1 VSSLLDPDLQHKIDH
16 PRLTRDDPSF
26 AAGKMAAFQYV
37 SVGVFVFLIAGFWQ
51 LQVQQPEVYSEAAE
65 RNRVKQFPI
74 PAPRGKILDRDGRV
88 IVDNHSSWAL
98 MLTRE
103 NLKEDHLPAIADGLH
118 LDLEDLQAK
127 VAKYR
132 KRPSYEPII
141 IKEELSPADLAFV
154 DSHRDPEFFP
164 ELILIHAQP
173 RLYPQN
179 GMGAHWIG
187 YTGEI
192 SEAELDSAEFAK
204 YNPGAVIGKFGIER
218 QYNDFLTGTD
228 GERQVEVDNRGR
240 ERKVLETTE
249 AIPGKNL
256 QLSID
261 LDLQV
266 VADLVMEGKK
276 GAIVALDPRNGEVLA
291 MASRPTFDPNKFT
304 VRIKSSEL
312 RQLTSDP
319 GMPFLNRAIQSQLAP
334 GSTFKP
340 LVALAGLETG
350 IIDPEMTFHCAGGAS
365 FYGQYHRCWQA
376 GGHGTVNLLSGL
388 IHSCDVYFYNV
399 GNLVGIDNIAKY
411 ADLSGMGRKTG
422 IDLPGEASGVV
433 PSPQRKIRTQRQK
446 WYAGETISV
455 AIGQGDLQVSPLQL
469 AFAIGGLARDGVSFQ
484 PHLLKSLTPGL
495 KGRQWGADRE
505 NIERIKTAM
514 MAVVNVGTGGAAHLP
529 GIDVC
534 GKTGSAQTASDAYMK
549 AHHQETN
556 AWFVAYAPKDDPQIV
571 VAALYEQGG
580 HGQFAAQ
587 LVRDVMKAY
596 FDKQAR
602 LKQQTTGVK
611 SPDGQSIRMAYFAPS
626 TTTAP

>member
-1 VSSLLDPDLQHKIDH
+1 VSSLLDPELQHKIDH
-16 PRLTRDDPSF
+16 PKLTRDDPSF
-26 AAGKMAAFQYV
+26 AAGKMAAFQYF
-37 SVGVFVFLIAGFWQ
+37 SVGVFLFLIAGFWQ
-51 LQVQQPEVYSEAAE
+51 LQVQSPEVYTEAAE

-98 MLTRE
+98 MITRE
-103 NLKEDHLPAIADGLH
+103 NLKEEHLAAIAEGLH
-118 LDLEDLQAK
+118 LDLDELEAK

-132 KRPSYEPII
+132 KRPSYEPMIV
-141 IKEELSPADLAFV
+141 KEDLSPADLAFV

-164 ELILIHAQP
+164 ELTLIHAQP

-179 GMGAHWIG
+179 GLGAHWIG

-192 SEAELDSAEFAK
+192 SEAELDTSEFAK

-218 QYNDFLTGTD
+218 QYNDTLTGTD
-228 GERQVEVDNRGR
+228 GERQVEVNNRGR
-240 ERKVLETTE
+240 ELRVLQTTE

-256 QLSID
+256 QLTID

-276 GAIVALDPRNGEVLA
+276 GAIVALDPRSGEVLA

-340 LVALAGLETG
+340 IMALAGLETG
-350 IIDPEMTFHCAGGAS
+350 IIDPERTFHCSGGAS
-365 FYGQYHRCWQA
+365 FYGHYHQCWRP
-376 GGHGTVNLLSGL
+376 GGHGSMNMLSGL
-388 IHSCDVYFYNV
+388 VNSCDVYFYNV
-399 GNLVGIDNIAKY
+399 GNLLGIDNIAKY
-411 ADLSGMGRKTG
+411 SELVGFGKKSG
-422 IDLPGEASGVV
+422 IDLPGEAAGVV
-433 PSPQRKIRTQRQK
+433 PSPSRKIRLTRQK

-455 AIGQGDLQVSPLQL
+455 AIGQGDTQVSPLQL
-469 AFAIGGLARDGVSFQ
+469 ASAIGALGHGGATFT
-484 PHLLKSLTPGL
+484 PHMLKSLTPTE
-495 KGRQWGADRE
+495 KPRVWGVNRE
-505 NIERIKTAM
+505 NVERVKDAM
-514 MAVVNVGTGGAAHLP
+514 LAVVNVGTGYAARLP

-549 AHHQETN
+549 AHHLETN

-571 VAALYEQGG
+571 IAALYENGG

-587 LVRDVMKAY
+587 LVRDLMKSY

-602 LKQQTTGVK
+602 LKQSGAATSSLPST
-611 SPDGQSIRMAYFAPS
+611 IEMAYLKP
-626 TTTAP
+626 

>member
-1 VSSLLDPDLQHKIDH
+1 MSSVLDPELQHKLDH

-26 AAGKMAAFQYV
+26 AAGKMAAFQYF
-37 SVGVFVFLIAGFWQ
+37 SVGVFLFLIAGFWQ

-74 PAPRGKILDRDGRV
+74 PAPRGKILDRDGRI

-103 NLKEDHLPAIADGLH
+103 NLKEEHLPAIAAGLH
-118 LDLEDLQAK
+118 LDLEELQNK
-127 VAKYR
+127 VAKFR
-132 KRPSYEPII
+132 RRPSYEPIM

-164 ELILIHAQP
+164 ELVLIHDQP

-179 GMGAHWIG
+179 GLGSHWIG

-192 SEAELDSAEFAK
+192 SEAELDTADFAK
-204 YNPGAVIGKFGIER
+204 FNPGAVIGKFGIER
-218 QYNDFLTGTD
+218 QYNDVLTGTD

-240 ERKVLETTE
+240 ERKVLQTTE
-249 AIPGKNL
+249 AIPGKNI

-266 VADLVMEGKK
+266 VADLVMEGKQ

-291 MASRPTFDPNKFT
+291 MSSRPTFDPNKFT
-304 VRIKSSEL
+304 VRIKSSEFRKL
-312 RQLTSDP
+312 LNDP
-319 GMPFLNRAIQSQLAP
+319 GQPFLNRAIQSQLAP

-340 LVALAGLETG
+340 IMALAGLETG
-350 IIDPEMTFHCAGGAS
+350 IIDPQMTFHCAGGAS
-365 FYGQYHRCWQA
+365 FYGQYHHCWRP

-388 IHSCDVYFYNV
+388 VNSCDVYFYNV
-399 GNLVGIDNIAKY
+399 GNLIGIENIDTY
-411 ADLSGMGRKTG
+411 ADKAGFGHKTM
-422 IDLPGEASGVV
+422 IDLPGEKEGVM
-433 PSPQRKIRTQRQK
+433 PSPQRKIRLQRQK

-455 AIGQGDLQVSPLQL
+455 SIGQGDVQVSPLQL
-469 AFAIGGLARDGVSFQ
+469 AAAMGGLAIGGVTYPA
-484 PHLLKSLTPGL
+484 HLLKSLTAGVKP
-495 KGRQWGADRE
+495 RNWNVHAE
-505 NIERIKTAM
+505 NVERVKEGM
-514 MAVVNVGTGGAAHLP
+514 LQVVNIGTGGAARLP

-534 GKTGSAQTASDAYMK
+534 GKTGTAQTASEAYMK
-549 AHHQETN
+549 AHHLENN
-556 AWFVAYAPKDDPQIV
+556 AWFVAFAPKNDPQIV
-571 VAALYEQGG
+571 VAALYENGG

-602 LKQQTTGVK
+602 LKQQTSGK
-611 SPDGQSIRMAYFAPS
+611 KAAPASAEMAYFPIGS
-626 TTTAP
+626 SDTR